1 MYVIKALQA
10 PYWKAPARHPL
21 FRRPI
26 PTQNRRKFLRRFY
39 VGFFQTISNVK
50 RRRYKGRQSAALDR
64 AVLWDRSPKRKREL
78 ESPIYFAFSN
88 FLRFCE
94 TKAVVYFAFSFFVA
108 MRGIETTAILTNRS
122 TRAHRESKRNRRLGN
137 RQNQLQPAN
146 PTANEWR
153 APHTRCPP
161 ARGKAMRSL

>member
-1 MYVIKALQA
+1 MSLEGSITRRNGGAL
-10 PYWKAPARHPL
+10 PNGIISNICTLLRHCKFHIGKHQPSSP
-21 FRRPI
+21 FTSADSDVK
-26 PTQNRRKFLRRFY
+26 PTQIFTSVLRR
-39 VGFFQTISNVK
+39 FFQTISNVK

-122 TRAHRESKRNRRLGN
+122 TRVHRESKRNRRLGN
-137 RQNQLQPAN
+137 RRS
-146 PTANEWR
+146 E
-153 APHTRCPP
+153 PP
-161 ARGKAMRSL
+161 